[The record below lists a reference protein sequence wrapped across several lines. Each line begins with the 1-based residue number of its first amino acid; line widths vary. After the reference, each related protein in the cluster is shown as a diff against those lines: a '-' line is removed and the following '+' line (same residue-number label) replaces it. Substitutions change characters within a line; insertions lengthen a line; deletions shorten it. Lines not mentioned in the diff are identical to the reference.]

1 MSKYCMSDCAVT
13 FKLVLPYPR
22 FSWYLVKSNLDIHV
36 SFKIRV
42 TCTGSCPEGSTGCK
56 SPGIDTSVGVTI
68 NMRDLYPGY
77 DKCFEKLES
86 CWREDTI
93 SAGSCLE
100 GRFAN
105 SKECASLRTALVFSN
120 PAARLEEFVLS
131 EIAAT
136 IGNVYCRCTPIIT
149 GQEHPEA
156 LQHLIQNSLDERSK
170 RRLGQN

>member
-1 MSKYCMSDCAVT
+1 MSRYCMSDCAVT
-13 FKLVLPYPR
+13 FETVLPGPR
-22 FSWYLVKSNLDIHV
+22 FSWHMIKSNLDI
-36 SFKIRV
+36 FIRWNIRV

-56 SPGIDTSVGVTI
+56 SPGIDTSVGVTM
-68 NMRDLYPGY
+68 NFRDLYPGY

-86 CWREDTI
+86 CWRGDTI

-100 GRFAN
+100 NYFAN
-105 SKECASLRTALVFSN
+105 SSECASLRSALVFSD
-120 PAARLEEFVLS
+120 PADRLEKFVLS

-156 LQHLIQNSLDERSK
+156 LQHLIQNSLDERAK
-170 RRLGQN
+170 RRIGG